1 MSNSYETIIVYS
13 LAKGEEAAKELHAKF
28 EAMMAANGTVDSVD
42 EWGKRKLAY
51 LIDDEAEGFYVFYTF
66 TAAAEFPAELE
77 RVAGITDGVLRVM
90 VIKK

>member
-13 LAKGEEAAKELHAKF
+13 LANGEEAAKELHAKF

-51 LIDDEAEGFYVFYTF
+51 LINDEAEGFYVFYTF
-66 TAAAEFPAELE
+66 TSAAEFPAELE
-77 RVAGITDGVLRVM
+77 RVAGITEGVLRIM
-90 VIKK
+90 TTKK

>member
-28 EAMMAANGTVDSVD
+28 EAMIAANGTVDSVD

-77 RVAGITDGVLRVM
+77 RVAGITEGVLRIM
-90 VIKK
+90 TTKK